1 MLLPSVLKL
10 LSSKTFIEAFLLGP
24 LQACLL
30 VSTGGRPPRKQRYKP
45 QLTAATYRYFI
56 RGQSDKAAADDFK
69 VSQQKRIQLKAY
81 DKLLKSF
88 QYREALDAAISTD
101 RPEIVS
107 SIVEELAARSG
118 LPAAL
123 GKPSVAAFGPPCIFR
138 LPHVLLL
145 VNMVWGFWPASL
157 GWMRFFS
164 SVCTLYF
171 VLGLHLWQGAKKR
184 TDSFAQAAILVWC

>member
-1 MLLPSVLKL
+1 M
-10 LSSKTFIEAFLLGP
+10 
-24 LQACLL
+24 
-30 VSTGGRPPRKQRYKP
+30 STGGRPPRKQRYKP

-88 QYREALDAAISTD
+88 QYREALDAAISTN
-101 RPEIVS
+101 RPEVVG

-123 GKPSVAAFGPPCIFR
+123 GEPSVLARAPPR
-138 LPHVLLL
+138 PLPL
-145 VNMVWGFWPASL
+145 AS
-157 GWMRFFS
+157 
-164 SVCTLYF
+164 
-171 VLGLHLWQGAKKR
+171 
-184 TDSFAQAAILVWC
+184 

>member
-1 MLLPSVLKL
+1 M
-10 LSSKTFIEAFLLGP
+10 
-24 LQACLL
+24 
-30 VSTGGRPPRKQRYKP
+30 STGGRPPRKQQYKP

-88 QYREALDAAISTD
+88 QYREALDAAISTN

-123 GKPSVAAFGPPCIFR
+123 GEPSVLACAAPPPAP
-138 LPHVLLL
+138 LPLHRELAPCPVA
-145 VNMVWGFWPASL
+145 GQQ
-157 GWMRFFS
+157 G
-164 SVCTLYF
+164 
-171 VLGLHLWQGAKKR
+171 LGLLAC
-184 TDSFAQAAILVWC
+184 SSSCS